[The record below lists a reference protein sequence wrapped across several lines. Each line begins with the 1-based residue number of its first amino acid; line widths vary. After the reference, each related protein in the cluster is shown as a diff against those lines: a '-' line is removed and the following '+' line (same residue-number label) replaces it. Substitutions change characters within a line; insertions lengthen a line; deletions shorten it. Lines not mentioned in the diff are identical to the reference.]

1 MTLLSEGVT
10 SLPKTNVEV
19 DFITKEEAK
28 GILLGRSCLTLVNM
42 DVSVFGRRVDADY
55 DYFDLSDDDDIMCS
69 SKYISSDEEDDKF
82 FVIPKSRKS
91 SKLVI
96 KKDEEDDF
104 EKEMAS
110 ELSQTMQRLA
120 SRLKNNNP
128 QSSTSEVGGSK
139 GPKTEDSGK
148 KLPEE
153 KSEFY
158 DDIYFD
164 SDDSDI
170 EAAETTSRVPKTKK
184 EKRRI
189 LSNDELFYDPTL
201 DEKDQEWVDEMRR
214 SYQPKKRRT
223 KSGVSTRGQPQA
235 LPQSDAV
242 LNCPACLTT
251 LCMDCQ
257 RHAIYHNQYR
267 AMFVFNCNVD
277 SMERLKFPSKGQ
289 KKRDFFRNKRK
300 NKDKQSLNQEA
311 EEDVQKSQASSAVP
325 QMQQGNS
332 ATLQQGQKETDMELQ
347 ETASSSA
354 TVAAGSDAVAE
365 PSSSSH
371 KKVAS
376 SVIPQ
381 MQPGN
386 SATLQ
391 QGQKETDMELQET
404 ASLSATVAAGSDAVA
419 EPSSSSHKK
428 VSFANV
434 KDDDETYHPVTC
446 KICNTKVAVYDKD
459 EVYHFFNVVTSY

>member
-214 SYQPKKRRT
+214 SYQPKKRR
-223 KSGVSTRGQPQA
+223 
-235 LPQSDAV
+235 
-242 LNCPACLTT
+242 
-251 LCMDCQ
+251 
-257 RHAIYHNQYR
+257 HAIYHNQYR

-371 KKVAS
+371 KKV
-376 SVIPQ
+376 
-381 MQPGN
+381 
-386 SATLQ
+386 
-391 QGQKETDMELQET
+391 
-404 ASLSATVAAGSDAVA
+404 
-419 EPSSSSHKK
+419 
-428 VSFANV
+428 SFANV